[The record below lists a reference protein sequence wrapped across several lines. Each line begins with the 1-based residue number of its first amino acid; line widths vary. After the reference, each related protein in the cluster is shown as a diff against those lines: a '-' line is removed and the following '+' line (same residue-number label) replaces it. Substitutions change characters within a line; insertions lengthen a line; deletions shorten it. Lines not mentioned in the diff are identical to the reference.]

1 MSQNESEQGDNFQQR
16 EQDLRERELALRVRE
31 LEAELQDQQR
41 AETVSTTQRIPV
53 SAQRSR
59 DISLRELWK
68 WLKISGFFVFGL
80 FSVILVINYSV
91 LIVFLLVGSGLSW
104 IAYQLFWNKPLP

>member
-1 MSQNESEQGDNFQQR
+1 MSQNESEQGENFQQR

-53 SAQRSR
+53 SAQQTR